1 MNILMLTNIYTPL
14 VGGITRSIQQFS
26 GELRSR
32 GHRVLVVAPEHE
44 EAASEPDVIRYPALE
59 KVFRDRYSFP
69 LPVPGFLATALPED
83 FVPDVVHSHHPFL
96 LGNVARRQ
104 AHYRGIPLV
113 YTHHT
118 NYRENIAAEA
128 SVPDILTDLFEQTI
142 IRYCNA
148 CEAIIAPSH
157 GLAAALR
164 SRGVTQPIEI
174 IPTGLETGRFQ
185 NGDGPAFRARRGI
198 PEEAFVV
205 GTLGRLE
212 PEKNI
217 TFLAESVALF
227 LSKMPE
233 AHFLVVGHGHLAEQI
248 DTVFEDLGALDRL
261 HRTGTLE
268 GQDVVDAYHA
278 MNVFAF
284 ASKTETQGMVLTEAF
299 ASGVPVVA
307 LPAMGVDD
315 CLMDGENGYSV
326 PEESPEAFAATLE
339 RLATADLSAKQRLR
353 DGALATAGRFGIA
366 ECTSR
371 LERLYQSLPPPHS
384 TWTTAR
390 EVFARLEQE
399 LQSWSDWFDE
409 TNRSFEDLLG
419 TSSRKDR

>member
-32 GHRVLVVAPEHE
+32 GHWVLVVAPEHE
-44 EAASEPDVIRYPALE
+44 EAGSEPDVIRYPALE

-104 AHYRGIPLV
+104 AQFRGIPLV

-128 SVPDILTDLFEQTI
+128 SVPDLLTDLFEQTI
-142 IRYCNA
+142 IQYCNA
-148 CEAIIAPSH
+148 CDSIVAPSH
-157 GLAAALR
+157 GLAAALQ
-164 SRGVTQPIEI
+164 SRGVTQPIEV

-185 NGDGPAFRARRGI
+185 RGDGPAFRARHGI
-198 PEEAFVV
+198 PEDAFLV

-227 LSKMPE
+227 LTERPD

-248 DTVFEDLGALDRL
+248 DTIFDDLGVLDRL

-278 MNVFAF
+278 MDVFAF

-299 ASGVPVVA
+299 ACGLPVVA

-315 CLMDGENGYSV
+315 CLIDGENGYAV
-326 PEESPEAFAATLE
+326 PDESPQALAATLE
-339 RLATADLSAKQRLR
+339 RLAEADPHEQQRLSDR
-353 DGALATAGRFGIA
+353 ALATAERFGLD

-409 TNRSFEDLLG
+409 TNRSFEDFLG
-419 TSSRKDR
+419 TSSRQER